1 MELQAGISME
11 YNNSRIGSTERVI
24 IDSAGED
31 VIVAR
36 SRNESPEVD
45 GEILI
50 GAESLPDGLLTKN
63 IIGTFV
69 DVEIERADEYDL
81 IGKIVK
87 FN

>member
-1 MELQAGISME
+1 MCI
-11 YNNSRIGSTERVI
+11 RDR
-24 IDSAGED
+24 
-31 VIVAR
+31 
-36 SRNESPEVD
+36 
-45 GEILI
+45 
-50 GAESLPDGLLTKN
+50 PDGFPTKN